1 MKRSFFSLLFCIF
14 CSVSF
19 SQGLSG
25 DTIHWIDYR
34 KLNWSDFK
42 GEAIDLPN
50 MSGQSL
56 MVVLANF
63 QKITLFLPVKTS
75 VVTVFDRKN
84 SWTSTDGKTE
94 QLLKYYQVMFDLY
107 EVYSRKLKKEF
118 KKTKFGLDPNKVFQE
133 KYNASLTALSDRSK
147 QYMKETKMGSD
158 NDVIEKWDRTIQSEL
173 KELEEYK

>member
-1 MKRSFFSLLFCIF
+1 MKRLFSTLLLWIF
-14 CSVSF
+14 CFISF
-19 SQGLSG
+19 SQGISN

-34 KLNWSDFK
+34 KINWDDFK
-42 GEAIDLPN
+42 GDAIDLPN

-84 SWTSTDGKTE
+84 SWVSNNGKTD
-94 QLLKYYQVMFDLY
+94 QFLKYYQVMFDLY
-107 EVYSRKLKKEF
+107 EVYTRKLKKEF
-118 KKTKFGLDPNKVFQE
+118 KNTKFGFDPNKVFQE
-133 KYNASLTALSDRSK
+133 KYGSALTALSDRSK
-147 QYMKETKMGSD
+147 LYMKETKMGSD
-158 NDVIEKWDRTIQSEL
+158 NDAIEKWDKIIQSEL